1 MRNFGVRYRG
11 RIPIVSNLNQ
21 SRGAGHI
28 HSEFIIPNSEFER
41 KVLMNITECLKYID
55 PASLDYQTWM
65 NVGMALKQEGL
76 PCSVWDDWSRSDSRY
91 HSGECAK
98 KWESFGGNPNPVT
111 GATIVQLAK
120 ERGMP
125 AAESRALDW
134 DDEISYEA
142 PEEHVV
148 VNRNWVEGREI
159 TPPADWNPAGE
170 MIRYL
175 EALFEPE
182 DKVGY
187 VMQSYEKDGR
197 FIPANKGAY
206 DRTAGQLIEL
216 LKKCGGDTTSRSR
229 HPERGMDAAQSSV
242 GVDVGAVLGDYN
254 PRAGAW
260 IRFNPLD
267 GRGIKNEN
275 VTEFRYALVES
286 DNVDIE
292 QQNAIIRELELPVA
306 ALVYSGKKSLH
317 AIVRI
322 DAENYEEYR
331 RRVDFL
337 YQICQKNGLQPD
349 TQNRNPS
356 RLSRIPGV
364 QRGENRQYIV
374 DTNIGKANW
383 NEWREWIEG
392 VNDDLPG
399 FENAADFWNDMPELA
414 PPLIGGV
421 LRQGH
426 KMLIAGPS
434 KAGKSFA
441 LIELCAAIAEGREWL
456 GWKVAQGRVLYV
468 NLELDKASCEHRFA
482 DIYNALGWKPEN
494 LRNIDIW
501 NLRGKSV
508 PMDKLAPKL
517 IRRAAKR
524 DYLAIIIDPI
534 YKVITGDENSADQMA
549 HFCNQ
554 FDKVCTEL
562 GCAVIYC
569 HHHSKGAQGA
579 KRSMDRASGS
589 GVFARDPDALL
600 DLIELGLPEALV
612 REEQNKAVCNICY
625 DLLVRSGK
633 AGGISQDDMVTAKA
647 MREHVRNALA
657 GDSLRQAEE
666 SISAAEKLAES
677 RSAWRIEGTLR
688 EFPKF
693 PPVNVWF
700 DYPIHRIDMSGV
712 LKDIQLD
719 VPAQPWQRNFSKKKS
734 DKERKDERKESIE
747 SAFNFCCMDGKEVG
761 ISELAEYMGVTEKT
775 VRTRLKEHGGF
786 YVEDG
791 KAGKKSK

>member
-1 MRNFGVRYRG
+1 ME
-11 RIPIVSNLNQ
+11 L
-21 SRGAGHI
+21 
-28 HSEFIIPNSEFER
+28 
-41 KVLMNITECLKYID
+41 TECLKYID
-55 PASLDYQTWM
+55 PASLDYQTWV
-65 NVGMALKQEGL
+65 NVGMALKHEGY
-76 PCSVWDDWSRSDSRY
+76 PCDVWDSWSRNDSRW
-91 HSGECAK
+91 HAGECAK
-98 KWESFGGNPNPVT
+98 KWESFNGNANPVT

-125 AAESRALDW
+125 VAESRALDW

-148 VNRNWVEGREI
+148 VNTNWVEGREI
-159 TPPADWNPAGE
+159 IPPADWDPAQE
-170 MIRYL
+170 IIRYL

-182 DKVGY
+182 EKVGY

-197 FIPANKGAY
+197 YVPANKGAY
-206 DRTAGQLIEL
+206 DRTAGQLVEL
-216 LKKCGGDTTSRSR
+216 LKRYG
-229 HPERGMDAAQSSV
+229 
-242 GVDVGAVLGDYN
+242 DVGAVLGDYN

-267 GRGIKNEN
+267 GKGIKNEN
-275 VTEFRYALVES
+275 VSEFRYALVES

-292 QQNAIIRELELPVA
+292 TQNAIIRELELPVA
-306 ALVYSGKKSLH
+306 VLVYSGKKSLH
-317 AIVRI
+317 AIVHI
-322 DAENYEEYR
+322 DADNYEEYR

-364 QRGENRQYIV
+364 QRGNNRQFIV

-383 NEWREWIEG
+383 NDWREWIEG

-399 FENAADFWNDMPELA
+399 FENAAEFWNALPELA
-414 PPLIGGV
+414 PPLIDGV

-456 GWKVAQGRVLYV
+456 GWKVTQGRVLYV
-468 NLELDKASCEHRFA
+468 NLELDKASCEHRFV
-482 DIYNALGWKPEN
+482 DIYRSLGWQPEN

-625 DLLVRSGK
+625 NALINNGVSDIG
-633 AGGISQDDMVTAKA
+633 QDEQVTSREI
-647 MREHVRNALA
+647 REHVHRALPGEVSA
-657 GDSLRQAEE
+657 QVERE
-666 SISAAEKLAES
+666 ITAAEKAVQS
-677 RSAWRIEGTLR
+677 RTAWRIEGTLR

-700 DYPIHRIDMSGV
+700 DYPVHRIDHVGV
-712 LKDIQLD
+712 LHDTEAEGDIPQWQKFTD
-719 VPAQPWQRNFSKKKS
+719 KRRAQAKKQNDSNKVKFENAIHTA
-734 DKERKDERKESIE
+734 DFGG
-747 SAFNFCCMDGKEVG
+747 APTVAA
-761 ISELAEYMGVTEKT
+761 LAEYLEVCERTVKRWVDKYGYCVDKNDMT
-775 VRTRLKEHGGF
+775 VR
-786 YVEDG
+786 
-791 KAGKKSK
+791 KKDADSTDK

>member
-1 MRNFGVRYRG
+1 M
-11 RIPIVSNLNQ
+11 
-21 SRGAGHI
+21 
-28 HSEFIIPNSEFER
+28 E
-41 KVLMNITECLKYID
+41 ITECLKYID
-55 PASLDYQTWM
+55 PASLDYQTWV
-65 NVGMALKQEGL
+65 NVGMALKEEGL
-76 PCSVWDDWSRSDSRY
+76 PCSVWDDWSRSDSRW
-91 HSGECAK
+91 HAGECSR
-98 KWESFGGNPNPVT
+98 KWESFNGASNPVT
-111 GATIVQLAK
+111 GATIIQLAK

-125 AAESRALDW
+125 LAESRALDW

-148 VNRNWVEGREI
+148 VNPNWVEGREI
-159 TPPADWNPAGE
+159 TPPADWDPAQE
-170 MIRYL
+170 IIRYL
-175 EALFEPE
+175 EALFEP
-182 DKVGY
+182 DDRVGY

-197 FIPANKGAY
+197 YVPANKGAY
-206 DRTAGQLIEL
+206 DRTAEQLISGL
-216 LKKCGGDTTSRSR
+216 RRCRGDI
-229 HPERGMDAAQSSV
+229 
-242 GVDVGAVLGDYN
+242 GAVLGDYN
-254 PRAGAW
+254 RKAGAW

-275 VTEFRYALVES
+275 VAEFRYALVES

-292 QQNAIIRELELPVA
+292 RQNAIIRELELPVA
-306 ALVYSGKKSLH
+306 VLVYSGKKSLH

-356 RLSRIPGV
+356 RLSRMPGV
-364 QRGENRQYIV
+364 QRGENRQFIV
-374 DTNIGKANW
+374 DTNIGKSSW

-399 FENAADFWNDMPELA
+399 FENAADFWGNMPELA

-456 GWKVAQGRVLYV
+456 GWRVAQGRVLYV

-482 DIYNALGWKPEN
+482 DIYAALGWSPDN

-524 DYLAIIIDPI
+524 NYLAIIIDPI

-612 REEQNKAVCNICY
+612 REEQNRAVCNICY
-625 DLLVRSGK
+625 NALISG
-633 AGGISQDDMVTAKA
+633 GVSDIGQDEMVTSREI
-647 MREHVRNALA
+647 REHVHKALP
-657 GDSLRQAEE
+657 AEVSAQVE
-666 SISAAEKLAES
+666 REITAAEKAAQS
-677 RSAWRIEGTLR
+677 RTAWRIEGTLR

-700 DYPIHRIDMSGV
+700 DYPIHRIDTSGV
-712 LKDIQLD
+712 LKDVNADGDIPQ
-719 VPAQPWQRNFSKKKS
+719 WQKF
-734 DKERKDERKESIE
+734 
-747 SAFNFCCMDGKEVG
+747 
-761 ISELAEYMGVTEKT
+761 TEKRREQAKKQNDNNRVKFENAVNTADFGSAPTVAALSEYLEVCERTVKRWVEKYGYYVDKNDMT
-775 VRTRLKEHGGF
+775 VR
-786 YVEDG
+786 
-791 KAGKKSK
+791 KKDADSTDK

>member
-55 PASLDYQTWM
+55 PASLDYQTWV

-76 PCSVWDDWSRSDSRY
+76 PCSVWGDWSRSDSRY

-98 KWESFGGNPNPVT
+98 KWESFNGASNPVT

-159 TPPADWNPAGE
+159 NPPADWNPARE
-170 MIRYL
+170 IIRYL

-187 VMQSYEKDGR
+187 VMQSYEKDGK

-206 DRTAGQLIEL
+206 DRTAGQLIAHL
-216 LKKCGGDTTSRSR
+216 SKCGGDTTSRSR

-242 GVDVGAVLGDYN
+242 GGDIGAVLGDYN

-374 DTNIGKANW
+374 DTNIGKASW

-633 AGGISQDDMVTAKA
+633 AGDISQDDMVTAKA
-647 MREHVRNALA
+647 MREHVRNALS

-719 VPAQPWQRNFSKKKS
+719 APAQPWQRNFSKKKS

>member
-1 MRNFGVRYRG
+1 M
-11 RIPIVSNLNQ
+11 
-21 SRGAGHI
+21 
-28 HSEFIIPNSEFER
+28 FIINLS
-41 KVLMNITECLKYID
+41 ECLKYIS
-55 PASLDYQTWM
+55 PADLDYQTWV
-65 NVGMALKQEGL
+65 NVGMALKQEGY
-76 PCSVWDDWSRSDSRY
+76 PCDVWDSWSRPDSRY
-91 HSGECAK
+91 HSGECAR

-125 AAESRALDW
+125 VAESRALDW
-134 DDEISYEA
+134 DDEISREA
-142 PEEHVV
+142 FETPEEHVV
-148 VNRNWVEGREI
+148 VNTNWVEGREI
-159 TPPADWNPAGE
+159 IPPADWDPAQE
-170 MIRYL
+170 IIRYL

-182 DKVGY
+182 EKVGY

-197 FIPANKGAY
+197 YVPANKGAY
-206 DRTAGQLIEL
+206 DRTAGQLIAHL
-216 LKKCGGDTTSRSR
+216 SKCGG
-229 HPERGMDAAQSSV
+229 
-242 GVDVGAVLGDYN
+242 DVGAVLGDYN
-254 PRAGAW
+254 PKAGAW

-267 GRGIKNEN
+267 GKGIKNEN

-286 DNVDIE
+286 DNVDVE

-306 ALVYSGKKSLH
+306 VLVYSGKKSLH
-317 AIVRI
+317 AIVHI
-322 DAENYEEYR
+322 DADNYDEYR

-364 QRGENRQYIV
+364 QRGNNRQFIV

-383 NEWREWIEG
+383 NDWREWIEG

-482 DIYNALGWKPEN
+482 DIYNALGWQPEN

-524 DYLAIIIDPI
+524 DYLAIILDPI

-633 AGGISQDDMVTAKA
+633 AGDISQDDMVTAKA

-747 SAFNFCCMDGKEVG
+747 TAYNACNMDGKVTLKD
-761 ISELAEYMGVTEKT
+761 LAEYTGKSEDT
-775 VRTRLKEHGGF
+775 VRRYIKEHGGF
-786 YVEDG
+786 WIDDG
-791 KAGKKSK
+791 EVGKK

>member
-1 MRNFGVRYRG
+1 ME
-11 RIPIVSNLNQ
+11 L
-21 SRGAGHI
+21 
-28 HSEFIIPNSEFER
+28 
-41 KVLMNITECLKYID
+41 TECLKYID
-55 PASLDYQTWM
+55 PASLDYQTWL
-65 NVGMALKQEGL
+65 NVGMALKEEGC
-76 PCSVWDDWSRSDSRY
+76 PCSVWDDWSRADSRY
-91 HSGECAK
+91 HPGECSR
-98 KWESFGGNPNPVT
+98 KWESFNGNANPVT

-125 AAESRALDW
+125 VAESRALDW
-134 DDEISYEA
+134 DDEISYETDSA
-142 PEEHVV
+142 EEHVI

-159 TPPADWNPAGE
+159 TPPADWQPQRE
-170 MIRYL
+170 IIRYL
-175 EALFEPE
+175 ETLFGE
-182 DKVGY
+182 DENVGY

-197 FIPANKGAY
+197 FVPANKGAY
-206 DRTAGQLIEL
+206 DRTAGQLIEHL
-216 LKKCGGDTTSRSR
+216 RKCNGDI
-229 HPERGMDAAQSSV
+229 
-242 GVDVGAVLGDYN
+242 GAVLGDYN
-254 PRAGAW
+254 PQCGAW

-337 YQICQKNGLQPD
+337 YQICAKNGLSPD

-356 RLSRIPGV
+356 RLSRMPGV
-364 QRGENRQYIV
+364 QRGENRQFIV
-374 DTNIGKANW
+374 DTNIGKSSW

-392 VNDDLPG
+392 VNDDLPD

-633 AGGISQDDMVTAKA
+633 AGDISQDDMVTAKA
-647 MREHVRNALA
+647 MREHVRNALS

-719 VPAQPWQRNFSKKKS
+719 APAQPWQRNFSKKKS